1 MRGMR
6 RSDLGGRPLSSLE
19 ETRLEALPV
28 AVPVTEVAQP
38 LRAHARTLRLPSR
51 LTRGVVWFG
60 RVSAVWLPVYGLLGA
75 KGHSF
80 FGGVG
85 ISLLVASAW
94 LGALRVAFIGAR
106 LALPARRLISCVIG
120 SAGGLVLASALG
132 LWLSDLGLHTWAL
145 VEAAGCIL
153 LLATGWEYLVRE
165 TTSITRRVLIVG
177 ASDGG
182 SELVEELELHP
193 DAPYVVV
200 GVVDDERASDSIA
213 GVPLLGRI
221 DDLPEVIARERPDL
235 VVLAVAQNRLEAF
248 ARLLSVATSGFKVLE
263 LPQFYEQAFGR
274 VPVRRLTS
282 AWFMSVLH
290 LYQRPYTRFAKRTF
304 DIIVATLGISLTAPL
319 YPLVALL
326 VKGTKGPLIF
336 RQTRLGEGGK
346 LFTIYKFR
354 TMRNGAEEPGQPIWA
369 EERDPRVTPLG
380 RFLRRT
386 RLDELPQLYNV
397 VRGDMS
403 IVGPRPERP
412 EFVDLLESTVP
423 FWTRRHLVKP
433 GITGWAQ
440 VSCGYAADAEGTLEK
455 LSYDLWYLRH
465 RSLAVDLG
473 ICAKTVVALLSGSGA
488 R

>member
-1 MRGMR
+1 V
-6 RSDLGGRPLSSLE
+6 SSLE
-19 ETRLEALPV
+19 QTRLDALSV
-28 AVPVTEVAQP
+28 AEVAERSRPATRVLGLP
-38 LRAHARTLRLPSR
+38 LRAV
-51 LTRGVVWFG
+51 RGLVWFG
-60 RVSAVWLPVYGLLGA
+60 RAAVVWLPVYGLVGA
-75 KGHSF
+75 HHEPF
-80 FGGVG
+80 LTGVAV
-85 ISLLVASAW
+85 SLLTSVAW
-94 LGALRVAFIGAR
+94 LLALRLSFMGAR
-106 LALPARRLISCVIG
+106 LALPARRLISTAMG

-132 LWLSDLGLHTWAL
+132 LWITGLHLRTYPL
-145 VEAAGCIL
+145 LEAAGCVFVL
-153 LLATGWEYLVRE
+153 TTAWEYLVRE
-165 TTSITRRVLIVG
+165 TVSITRRVLVVG
-177 ASDGG
+177 AADGG
-182 SELVEELELHP
+182 SELVEELKMHP
-193 DAPYVVV
+193 DAPYEIV
-200 GVVDDERASDSIA
+200 GVVDDERDSEFVA
-213 GVPLLGRI
+213 GAPLLGRVE
-221 DDLPEVIARERPDL
+221 DLPDVIARERPDL

-248 ARLLSVATSGFKVLE
+248 ARLLSVATNGFRVVE

-274 VPVRRLTS
+274 VPVRRLTA

-304 DIIVATLGISLTAPL
+304 DIVVAFIAILLTAPL
-319 YPLVALL
+319 YPLIALL
-326 VKGTKGPLIF
+326 VKGTTGPLIF
-336 RQTRLGEGGK
+336 SQIRLGEGGK

-354 TMRNGAEEPGQPIWA
+354 TMRDGAEEPGRPIWA

-386 RLDELPQLYNV
+386 RLDELPQLINV
-397 VRGDMS
+397 LRGDMS